1 MKKLDKLLS
10 VLYTYSV
17 KSEDSHILSEFYIIT
32 QGSIFCITFFAQTFK
47 LKSNQTFIYTTQV
60 IHQKQVLNIKGHIWV
75 KYIWKE
81 ISCVI
86 EGN

>member
-1 MKKLDKLLS
+1 MKKLDKLLT

-32 QGSIFCITFFAQTFK
+32 QGSI
-47 LKSNQTFIYTTQV
+47 V